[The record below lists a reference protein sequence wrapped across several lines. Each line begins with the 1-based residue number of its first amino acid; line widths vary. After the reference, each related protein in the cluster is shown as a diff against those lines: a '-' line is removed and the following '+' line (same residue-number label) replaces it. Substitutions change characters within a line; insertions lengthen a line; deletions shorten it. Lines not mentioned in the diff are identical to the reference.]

1 MDRLLIMKFPIILLI
16 IFKLSLSLGSIP
28 KIKNYSG
35 HGGLCKIDEL
45 LSFENDYPSCYILE
59 EAMRRFLLRLRMKH
73 IPTAYPLKEKCLISR
88 ISVNISEGCN
98 EEESKLWPSASM
110 NESYSL
116 EIDNGTINIYS
127 EEIWGTLHAFET
139 ILQMVYR
146 GEHGQNQIFECR
158 VKDSPRFA
166 HRGVLIDTA
175 RHYLSI
181 ETIKNVTTAMS
192 IVKMNVLHWHMTD
205 DESFPYS
212 SSIYPELSSKGAY
225 HPQEY
230 VYERG
235 EIDALIEFAR
245 LRGIRVIVE
254 FDTPGHTL
262 SWGKGHSEIL
272 TGEEHEGP
280 INPTSENILTFLSSL
295 FQEILSVFHDE
306 YLHLGGS
313 AFDKHW
319 WQEDEAIQEFMQQQG
334 FDQDYNKL
342 ESYYFQQLTEII
354 QNIASDAQKTIS
366 PVVWDSVFVNGFR
379 GDLNTIIQVLNNDDW
394 KSVVESI
401 TSAGYKVI
409 NSACWSEN
417 HGDFSDYG
425 EKAYYC
431 QPSDFGGTDEEVEL
445 VIGGEVVIWGTYVD
459 DINLLLELWPVITV
473 AAERLWADHAN
484 DFQFFLTKLKMLYC
498 QIKVLGWKL
507 KPFIGPGFCAP

>member
-1 MDRLLIMKFPIILLI
+1 MKFPIILL

-28 KIKNYSG
+28 KIKDYSG
-35 HGGLCKIDEL
+35 HGGLCKIDES

-73 IPTAYPLKEKCLISR
+73 IQIAYQSKEKCSISR
-88 ISVNISEGCN
+88 IAVNISEGCN
-98 EEESKLWPSASM
+98 EKDNSID
-110 NESYSL
+110 
-116 EIDNGTINIYS
+116 IDNGTINIYS

-139 ILQMVYR
+139 ILQLVYR
-146 GEHGQNQIFECR
+146 GEHGQ
-158 VKDSPRFA
+158 
-166 HRGVLIDTA
+166 TA
-175 RHYLSI
+175 L
-181 ETIKNVTTAMS
+181 S

-212 SSIYPELSSKGAY
+212 SSIYPELSAKGAY

-230 VYERG
+230 VYERA
-235 EIDALIEFAR
+235 EIDSLIEFAR

-280 INPTSENILTFLSSL
+280 INPISENILTFLSNL

-306 YLHLGGS
+306 CLHLGGS
-313 AFDKHW
+313 VFDKHW
-319 WQEDEAIQEFMQQQG
+319 WQEDEAIEEFMQQKG

-354 QNIASDAQKTIS
+354 QNTASETHKTIS
-366 PVVWDSVFVNGFR
+366 PVVWHSVFENGFR

-394 KSVVESI
+394 KSFVKSI

-417 HGDFSDYG
+417 YGDFSD
-425 EKAYYC
+425 
-431 QPSDFGGTDEEVEL
+431 
-445 VIGGEVVIWGTYVD
+445 
-459 DINLLLELWPVITV
+459 
-473 AAERLWADHAN
+473 
-484 DFQFFLTKLKMLYC
+484 
-498 QIKVLGWKL
+498 
-507 KPFIGPGFCAP
+507 